1 MKKLKASVLSALL
14 VLSISGAASGCAQN
28 ASSAGSAAAASE
40 ASSAAPASASSG
52 APVTV
57 GSKDFTENLIVAE
70 VYSEALE
77 SQGIK
82 VNRKFN
88 LGSSVIH
95 SALTSGQIDLYPE
108 YTGTGLL
115 TILKHSLVTDPKEV
129 YSIVKSEYKTKFNVV
144 WLDYSPANDSQGLVI
159 LKSTADKYNIK
170 TISDLQRNAGKI
182 RFASQGEFD
191 KRDDGLPALE
201 KAYGKF
207 SFQSDAIYDNSLKYQ
222 ILSQDK
228 ADLAVAYTTEG
239 QLVNPK
245 FLILD
250 DDKHVWPPY
259 NLAPV
264 VSQSALDKNPK
275 IETIL
280 NAVSATIDTKTITA
294 LNAKVDVDKQEYEEA
309 AKDYVNSIKDK
320 IKG

>member
-1 MKKLKASVLSALL
+1 MKKLTAVL
-14 VLSISGAASGCAQN
+14 LSISLLASLAGSLSGCAKSTPSESS
-28 ASSAGSAAAASE
+28 AAGSSAGSAGSAV
-40 ASSAAPASASSG
+40 SAAP
-52 APVTV
+52 VTI

-70 VYSEALE
+70 IYAEALE
-77 SQGIK
+77 GQGVK

-129 YSIVKSEYKTKFNVV
+129 YNIVKSEYKTKFKAV

-159 LKSTADKYNIK
+159 LKSVADQYNIK
-170 TISDLQRNAGKI
+170 TISDLQKNAGKI

-207 SFQSDAIYDNSLKYQ
+207 NFKSDAIYDNSLKYQ
-222 ILSQDK
+222 ILSQNK

-239 QLVNPK
+239 QLVDSK
-245 FLILD
+245 FLILE

-264 VSQSALDKNPK
+264 VRQSALDKNPK
-275 IETIL
+275 IEKTL
-280 NAVSATIDTKTITA
+280 NQVSATLDTKTITA
-294 LNAKVDVDKQEYEEA
+294 LNAKVDVDKQEYEEV
-309 AKDYVNSIKDK
+309 AKEYYNSIQDK